1 MRFICSAHNAAL
13 SGSNMFFRNLFW
25 NCRSGEVK
33 LCFQCFQCFKCFYSN
48 ISNKSLLR
56 LKSLKRE
63 DGSVLSQNY
72 SEISRIYLLGDTVID
87 NSVNTIIPNVTISK
101 YLTKTAIFEDDFKI
115 VNSSYTNKIE
125 RYKAI
130 WTVDLLHLLW
140 TCIKK
145 YLLEGW
151 PLVLASLAALVCSTN
166 VKVFLR

>member
-1 MRFICSAHNAAL
+1 M
-13 SGSNMFFRNLFW
+13 
-25 NCRSGEVK
+25 K

-130 WTVDLLHLLW
+130 
-140 TCIKK
+140 
-145 YLLEGW
+145 
-151 PLVLASLAALVCSTN
+151 
-166 VKVFLR
+166 